1 MEKSS
6 LVQSVVV
13 FDYLAM
19 SSGSGCQACLEVRQL
34 QQKKKCSGEI
44 VCTRLTVC
52 YRANT
57 GCQSQ
62 LQHSFS
68 FLTQTLT
75 TGRDT
80 LRKVHTRACV
90 YVRMCYN

>member
-34 QQKKKCSGEI
+34 QQKKNAP
-44 VCTRLTVC
+44 VRLCV
-52 YRANT
+52 RA
-57 GCQSQ
+57 
-62 LQHSFS
+62 
-68 FLTQTLT
+68 
-75 TGRDT
+75 
-80 LRKVHTRACV
+80 
-90 YVRMCYN
+90 

>member
-62 LQHSFS
+62 LQFS
-68 FLTQTLT
+68 
-75 TGRDT
+75 
-80 LRKVHTRACV
+80 HTNTDHREGHTEKSAHACMRLCEDV
-90 YVRMCYN
+90 L

>member
-68 FLTQTLT
+68 FLT

>member
-6 LVQSVVV
+6 LVQSLLFSITLPCPRALVVRPV
-13 FDYLAM
+13 WR
-19 SSGSGCQACLEVRQL
+19 SGSCSR
-34 QQKKKCSGEI
+34 KKKCSGEI

-62 LQHSFS
+62 LQFS
-68 FLTQTLT
+68 
-75 TGRDT
+75 
-80 LRKVHTRACV
+80 HTNTDHREGHTEKSAHACMRLCEDV
-90 YVRMCYN
+90 L